1 MNATEATPEVS
12 GEKPER
18 RLPWLERPHSGTTL
32 ILGLGLFFW
41 LCFALA
47 GTFSPPEERIEG
59 VDPVAYY
66 AWLRSLAFDHDL
78 DFENEYRALVPE
90 EEALTKGSPVD
101 PGGPRTATGRVPN
114 AFSIGPAILWAPF
127 VAAGHFAATMGGIPA
142 DGYSQPYHTAVFLA
156 NIVYGTAGAL
166 LVFAALRAR
175 WDRRTS
181 SLAAIGAW
189 ACSPAL
195 YYAYAQEAMAHA
207 CSFFA
212 MALFLCAWLRLRK
225 FETVWGWALIGG
237 SLGLAALV
245 RWQNAMF
252 AVIPAIDLLW
262 KTDRNKLARLA
273 VCGAAAALV
282 FSPQMAGWHVLY
294 GSFVTIP
301 QGPGFMTWFR
311 PALVRVLFSA
321 REGLFTWTPLM
332 AMGVLGLFLWPE
344 DDKKAYAAMA
354 AAVLIQVYI
363 TACAGDTGW
372 SFGMR
377 RLVNCT
383 PFFAV
388 GLATV
393 LSRYRTARPRWAGLV
408 IAVCAAW
415 NALFVMQY
423 AGLLDT
429 LYINKALQT
438 VSEQHHVPVDTL
450 ASMSTLPDG
459 TPFDAEEFAR
469 NHRFP
474 RDSAPTL
481 RQFIPDKLTVLVVFV
496 RRVLAWR

>member
-1 MNATEATPEVS
+1 
-12 GEKPER
+12 
-18 RLPWLERPHSGTTL
+18 
-32 ILGLGLFFW
+32 
-41 LCFALA
+41 
-47 GTFSPPEERIEG
+47 
-59 VDPVAYY
+59 
-66 AWLRSLAFDHDL
+66 
-78 DFENEYRALVPE
+78 
-90 EEALTKGSPVD
+90 
-101 PGGPRTATGRVPN
+101 
-114 AFSIGPAILWAPF
+114 
-127 VAAGHFAATMGGIPA
+127 
-142 DGYSQPYHTAVFLA
+142 
-156 NIVYGTAGAL
+156 
-166 LVFAALRAR
+166 
-175 WDRRTS
+175 
-181 SLAAIGAW
+181 
-189 ACSPAL
+189 
-195 YYAYAQEAMAHA
+195 
-207 CSFFA
+207 

-481 RQFIPDKLTVLVVFV
+481 RQFITDKLTVLVVFV